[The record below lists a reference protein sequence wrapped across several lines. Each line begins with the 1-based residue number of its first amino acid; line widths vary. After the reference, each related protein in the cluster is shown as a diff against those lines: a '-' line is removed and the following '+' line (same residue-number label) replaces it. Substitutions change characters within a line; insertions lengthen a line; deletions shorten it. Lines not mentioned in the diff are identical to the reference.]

1 MTASVG
7 RHLVNSLGRQLT
19 TSVGKQLTT
28 LEERQLKTDN
38 ILAPICLVTKISLEI
53 LLSCGFIYS

>member
-19 TSVGKQLTT
+19 T
-28 LEERQLKTDN
+28 LEERHLKTDN